1 MESWQVVRV
10 FVINFIDYNIL
21 IKILSALFLMALLV
35 RLLLL
40 LHCYARLQFL
50 IKFAIYNINSI
61 HSSRPRSSLSEPDS
75 SIRSLV

>member
-50 IKFAIYNINSI
+50 IKFAIDVVV